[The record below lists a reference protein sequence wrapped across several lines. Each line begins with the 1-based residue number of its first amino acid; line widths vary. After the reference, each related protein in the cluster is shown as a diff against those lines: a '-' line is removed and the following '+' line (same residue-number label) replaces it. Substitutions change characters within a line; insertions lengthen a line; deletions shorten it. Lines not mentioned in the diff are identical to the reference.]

1 MITRQIQKTGG
12 SSYFITLPKEWI
24 NRNKL
29 KQQDELQIFQVEN
42 NDLIIRKAKKNT
54 VKSISIIV
62 DQYSEDHLAREI
74 LACYVS
80 GYDEIILNSQKSFLS
95 EKRTMLKRIND
106 LMFGFETFYE
116 ESNTVIL
123 KNISFQNISTDI
135 HIIKMVKNIHFMYL
149 DLVSSISNNDEK
161 MVEDIISRD
170 SEIDKINFLIM
181 RKNIHEIKTLG
192 TGESSNTPLIDAI
205 YNEHRSTRLER
216 IADHIVKIASIFLN
230 QIHNFSKDDLKLLK
244 EIEIYFNLC
253 EKLVITNDKKC
264 ANEIID
270 MHKKSK
276 KINTDKIKE
285 NQLSNSIIQYSI
297 SRIKS
302 YVVNI
307 SEDTIN
313 FSYKK

>member
-12 SSYFITLPKEWI
+12 SSFFITLPKEWI
-24 NRNKL
+24 TRNRL
-29 KQQDELQIFQVEN
+29 KQKDELQIFQVEN
-42 NDLIIRKAKKNT
+42 NDLIIRKAEKKP

-80 GYDEIILNSQKSFLS
+80 GYDEIILSSKKSFLS
-95 EKRTMLKRIND
+95 EKRNMLKRINE

-123 KNISFQNISTDI
+123 KNISFQNIPTDI

-149 DLVSSISNNDEK
+149 DLVSSINNKDEK

-230 QIHNFSKDDLKLLK
+230 QTLNFSKNDLKLLK
-244 EIEIYFNLC
+244 EIEIYFKLC

-270 MHKKSK
+270 VHKKLK
-276 KINTDKIKE
+276 NINADKIKE

-302 YVVNI
+302 YVINI
-307 SEDTIN
+307 AEDTIN